1 MLRCARK
8 VHDGSSYF
16 FFIGDLESIDNL
28 QTCIFF
34 YYREHESTSTTSNS
48 TDPNGVG
55 GPLMTSVVNGARN
68 NSTPSSQPPNESAN
82 LTNSNS
88 GGNLLVATG
97 GPAPSFSTF
106 PLDNDFNLL
115 NDIFPSSSTWDYDSP
130 NCWSGESTAGPIGTR
145 PESRQ
150 SVASTPRPPSA
161 PAHSPMAQFV
171 PQPSPTNPP
180 TPANPYS
187 SSFPFSPNAESNFS
201 VEEVSKIFLISN

>member
-1 MLRCARK
+1 M
-8 VHDGSSYF
+8 YF
-16 FFIGDLESIDNL
+16 FGCS
-28 QTCIFF
+28 
-34 YYREHESTSTTSNS
+34 EHESTSTTSNS

-68 NSTPSSQPPNESAN
+68 NGTPSSQPPNESAN

-88 GGNLLVATG
+88 GGGGVNLLASAAG
-97 GPAPSFSTF
+97 SGPASSFSTF

-130 NCWSGESTAGPIGTR
+130 NCWSAAETTAR

-161 PAHSPMAQFV
+161 PAHSPMGQFV

-187 SSFPFSPNAESNFS
+187 SSFPFSPIVESNFS
-201 VEEVSKIFLISN
+201 VEEVKKVLVSTQAHRF

>member
-1 MLRCARK
+1 MY
-8 VHDGSSYF
+8 VYF
-16 FFIGDLESIDNL
+16 FG
-28 QTCIFF
+28 
-34 YYREHESTSTTSNS
+34 YREHESTSNS

-68 NSTPSSQPPNESAN
+68 NGTPSSQPPSESTN

-88 GGNLLVATG
+88 GGNLLAAAG
-97 GPAPSFSTF
+97 GPTSSFSTF

-130 NCWSGESTAGPIGTR
+130 NCWSAETTAGPVAAR

-187 SSFPFSPNAESNFS
+187 SSFPFSPIVESNFS
-201 VEEVSKIFLISN
+201 VEEVKKVSTFNTQTHCF